1 MVFSAFALLMF
12 AGFSGLSAY
21 ETNSFYITELV
32 RAKLGIPFLII
43 FAFFGIMSGFN
54 LSVSYLNAFI
64 HMMPKFYRDFN
75 IRAKFNQKKF
85 MEILFAISVG
95 ISIFS
100 GYSAGFFNSF
110 VIIAGIISFVYIIIH
125 IVSNIS
131 LIKLFKR
138 KKFFIPA
145 LSSII
150 LIIAFLLSFSG
161 NTGYF
166 VVINYALIVSV
177 LISVFVVLLVRKAE
191 PRFYKA
197 IQFEYYGKID
207 SLTKSKKHSK

>member
-1 MVFSAFALLMF
+1 
-12 AGFSGLSAY
+12 
-21 ETNSFYITELV
+21 
-32 RAKLGIPFLII
+32 
-43 FAFFGIMSGFN
+43 MSGFN

-64 HMMPKFYRDFN
+64 HMVPKFYQDFN
-75 IRAKFNQKKF
+75 IRAKFNQRKF

-166 VVINYALIVSV
+166 VIVNYSLIGFL
-177 LISVFVVLLVRKAE
+177 LISLLIVLLVRKAN

-197 IQFEYYGKID
+197 IQFEYYSKID
-207 SLTKSKKHSK
+207 EFTKGQKHYK